1 MSVVPRPS
9 HSRWLLLALFG
20 LLTACAARAPLPQIE
35 PALPQPLQ
43 LHLQVDIDGQAQDWL
58 LVIQRAGQSL
68 RWLLVEPLGV
78 PLARQSLR
86 DDGWHADG
94 LLPPNPRAR
103 ELFAALLFAL
113 TPEAQLPQAYP
124 DQSQVSG
131 NQRRLVQGGQLR
143 WQVEQ
148 VDTNTFTLS
157 IGDERYRT
165 RLLEQGQ

>member
-1 MSVVPRPS
+1 MSAVPHLRHP
-9 HSRWLLLALFG
+9 RWLLLALLG

-35 PALPQPLQ
+35 PTLPQPLQ

-58 LVIQRAGQSL
+58 LVIQREGQSL
-68 RWLLVEPLGV
+68 RWLLFDPLGV

-86 DDGWHADG
+86 DGSWHADG

-113 TPEAQLPQAYP
+113 TPSAQLTQAYP
-124 DQSQVSG
+124 DRLQVSG
-131 NQRRLVQGGQLR
+131 NQRRLQQGRAVR

-148 VDTNTFTLS
+148 LDTNTFTLR
-157 IGDERYRT
+157 IGDERYRA
-165 RLLEQGQ
+165 RLLEQRQ